1 LGLVEGNAYIGLL
14 VEESNTLLDW
24 GNMVERETEAKSS
37 GRGVTNPYHRTEHCD
52 KIHAYRCDKEVGV
65 IGIDISK
72 EHLITSRGR
81 VRRYENS
88 KKGYEEILKM
98 KPCTIVLEPTGV
110 YAIKPSQYFKE
121 RGVRVLQVSPNVLSR
136 EKEFRGK
143 KTDFYDAEKLENMV
157 DKAKEYD
164 YNPLKELVTLYLF
177 LKDIETK
184 YKNRLKRALFLVSD
198 NDKVSKDRLEKLA
211 KGDFTREELY
221 QLEYTPI
228 VLEEIKILAKN
239 LLEIQERLKEVRRM
253 IEGQVPQDHVL
264 LTIPGVGRLAAG
276 IVGDVKRFPKP
287 ESFVAYCGLDPVVE
301 RSGRAVISRGI
312 SKRGNK
318 YLRSLFY
325 FLAVRN
331 YSRNPTLLKFYETH
345 KDRLKGR
352 KLYVALARKLARV
365 VWSVWYNNK
374 PYEPK

>member
-1 LGLVEGNAYIGLL
+1 
-14 VEESNTLLDW
+14 
-24 GNMVERETEAKSS
+24 M
-37 GRGVTNPYHRTEHCD
+37 
-52 KIHAYRCDKEVGV
+52 
-65 IGIDISK
+65 
-72 EHLITSRGR
+72 
-81 VRRYENS
+81 RRYENS

-110 YAIKPSQYFKE
+110 YAIRPSQYFKE
-121 RGVRVLQVSPNVLSR
+121 KGIKVSPNVLSM

-157 DKAKEYD
+157 NKAKEYD
-164 YNPLKELVTLYLF
+164 YNPLKEMTTLF

-184 YKNRLKRALFLVSD
+184 YTNRLKRALFLVSD
-198 NDKVSKDRLEKLA
+198 NDKVNKDRLERLA
-211 KGDFTREELY
+211 KGDFKREEFY

-264 LTIPGVGRLAAG
+264 LTIPGVGRLAAGIIIG

-331 YSRNPTLLKFYETH
+331 YSRNPTLFRTFSYA
-345 KDRLKGR
+345 
-352 KLYVALARKLARV
+352 Y
-365 VWSVWYNNK
+365 
-374 PYEPK
+374 

>member
-1 LGLVEGNAYIGLL
+1 
-14 VEESNTLLDW
+14 
-24 GNMVERETEAKSS
+24 MVERETEAKSS
-37 GRGVTNPYHRTEHCD
+37 GSGVTNPYHRTEHCD
-52 KIHAYRCDKEVGV
+52 KIHAYRCDKEIGV
-65 IGIDISK
+65 IGIDVSK
-72 EHLITSRGR
+72 DHLITSRGR
-81 VRRYENS
+81 VRRYEN
-88 KKGYEEILKM
+88 KKEGYEEILKM

-211 KGDFTREELY
+211 KGDFTQEELY
-221 QLEYTPI
+221 QLEYTPL

-239 LLEIQERLKEVRRM
+239 LLETRERLKEVRRM

-276 IVGDVKRFPKP
+276 IIIGIVGDVKRFPKP

-301 RSGRAVISRGI
+301 RSGKAVVSRGI

-325 FLAVRN
+325 FLAMRS

-345 KDRLKGR
+345 KDRLKGK

>member
-1 LGLVEGNAYIGLL
+1 
-14 VEESNTLLDW
+14 
-24 GNMVERETEAKSS
+24 MVDVSSEAKSS
-37 GRGVTNPYHRTEHCD
+37 ATGVTDPYRRTEHCD
-52 KIHAYRCDKEVGV
+52 KIHEYRCDKEVGV
-65 IGIDISK
+65 IGIDVSK
-72 EHLITSRGR
+72 DHLITSRGR
-81 VRRYENS
+81 VRKYENS

-98 KPCTIVLEPTGV
+98 KPCVIVLEPTGV

-198 NDKVSKDRLEKLA
+198 NDKVSKNRLEKLA
-211 KGDFTREELY
+211 KGDFTQEELY
-221 QLEYTPI
+221 QLGYTPL

-239 LLEIQERLKEVRRM
+239 LLETQERLKEVRRM

-301 RSGRAVISRGI
+301 RSGKAVISRGI

-325 FLAVRN
+325 FLAMRS

-365 VWSVWYNNK
+365 VWSVWYR